1 MAFIFKKKKN
11 PKQIVDGLL
20 DHITAL
26 PSKSKVEAVAK
37 VAMANAEESLTGS
50 MRKQKDAAPGSIR
63 SKDAG
68 SSGSEEVT
76 QTTTASADGA
86 VGVGDGLS
94 PNDLAALDGLEKRL
108 AEIRV
113 ILTGTADSPPK
124 EDESSQLARFLLDA
138 DVPMKLLSNLGS
150 VTFET
155 RKSIV
160 IVFNF
165 LLHVQEP
172 LELQTIVSRYLRSR
186 AKEIIRLLL
195 SYYSMENLALH
206 AGDMMRQCLVHPSLY
221 HECLSDDMVVLNH
234 FFDTFLQMDSF
245 EICSDAFATFRDILT
260 KQKQFVSEFL
270 EKNYEQFFPKYTAL
284 LQSEQYVTQRQS
296 LKLLS
301 ELLLDR
307 QNYNTMIRFIGD
319 KKNLIL
325 VMNLMRVKSP
335 AMRLEAFHVFKIFVA
350 NPHKTQEITEI
361 LQRNRDK
368 LVAYLKNFTTER
380 EDENFQEE
388 RKLLISTMVA
398 LPPFEKKEGEAA

>member
-138 DVPMKLLSNLGS
+138 DVPMKLLSNLGY
-150 VTFET
+150 
-155 RKSIV
+155 KS
-160 IVFNF
+160 
-165 LLHVQEP
+165 H
-172 LELQTIVSRYLRSR
+172 
-186 AKEIIRLLL
+186 L
-195 SYYSMENLALH
+195 S
-206 AGDMMRQCLVHPSLY
+206 
-221 HECLSDDMVVLNH
+221 
-234 FFDTFLQMDSF
+234 
-245 EICSDAFATFRDILT
+245 
-260 KQKQFVSEFL
+260 
-270 EKNYEQFFPKYTAL
+270 
-284 LQSEQYVTQRQS
+284 
-296 LKLLS
+296 
-301 ELLLDR
+301 
-307 QNYNTMIRFIGD
+307 
-319 KKNLIL
+319 
-325 VMNLMRVKSP
+325 
-335 AMRLEAFHVFKIFVA
+335 FK
-350 NPHKTQEITEI
+350 
-361 LQRNRDK
+361 R
-368 LVAYLKNFTTER
+368 
-380 EDENFQEE
+380 
-388 RKLLISTMVA
+388 
-398 LPPFEKKEGEAA
+398 

>member
-1 MAFIFKKKKN
+1 M
-11 PKQIVDGLL
+11 
-20 DHITAL
+20 HL
-26 PSKSKVEAVAK
+26 P
-37 VAMANAEESLTGS
+37 
-50 MRKQKDAAPGSIR
+50 PF
-63 SKDAG
+63 
-68 SSGSEEVT
+68 
-76 QTTTASADGA
+76 
-86 VGVGDGLS
+86 
-94 PNDLAALDGLEKRL
+94 
-108 AEIRV
+108 V
-113 ILTGTADSPPK
+113 I
-124 EDESSQLARFLLDA
+124 
-138 DVPMKLLSNLGS
+138 
-150 VTFET
+150 
-155 RKSIV
+155 
-160 IVFNF
+160 
-165 LLHVQEP
+165 
-172 LELQTIVSRYLRSR
+172 YLRS
-186 AKEIIRLLL
+186 K
-195 SYYSMENLALH
+195 SN
-206 AGDMMRQCLVHPSLY
+206 
-221 HECLSDDMVVLNH
+221 
-234 FFDTFLQMDSF
+234 SF
-245 EICSDAFATFRDILT
+245 QNFS
-260 KQKQFVSEFL
+260 K
-270 EKNYEQFFPKYTAL
+270 KNYEQFFPKYTAL